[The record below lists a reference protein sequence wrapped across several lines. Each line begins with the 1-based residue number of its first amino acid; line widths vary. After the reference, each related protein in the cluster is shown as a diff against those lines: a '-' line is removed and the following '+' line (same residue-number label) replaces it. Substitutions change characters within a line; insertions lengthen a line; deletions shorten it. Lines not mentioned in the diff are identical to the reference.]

1 MDKILLYISTERKNF
16 FINEELEAA
25 LQVLKQENK
34 KPNAC
39 GHLVRLAS
47 ATIHTDEGNEA
58 SVEDA
63 CTMTLWHEWAKQD
76 HLQKLYV
83 NQENVTLENENIEKE
98 EECIFRYNDFFLLAE
113 ALHKFA
119 DDLQDIGS
127 YLLYIFWTIDKYVPN
142 PSEVPEFY
150 GALRRIQQ
158 WHFGGLYITC
168 KDRELVEEWPNF
180 MPLSITSGCSE
191 IVKNIICTF
200 WRGHLTLGEE
210 RTGDTLLLPEC
221 TVQCIHGQPALG
233 TNSKQEALYVLPNAE
248 IVADF
253 DVGTIPWVY
262 LRHGGVYR
270 MTPVQFSDEE
280 DQEEILA
287 LFNALT
293 AQPGMATLIRLHYS
307 PLPPTL
313 EGIRSATTEEWKRSN
328 AEGHFDLIPILHFK
342 GFHQTLNM
350 LILSEGGDKEKVLM
364 VALQNPRVCG
374 EDVLKFVSNPSH
386 PMKNYQSEEEGRV
399 LDLLKETPRLTSLH
413 MAAFSH
419 LSLNLSQQIN
429 KRLVR
434 ASQPVNELTEETKR
448 ELEAAA
454 SEELLRCLLMIPAP
468 PPILPTTF
476 CSVLPETAVSN
487 IEWAEYIALVKAEA
501 EAEKS
506 SLARRHSGDLL
517 GGLAPPP
524 QTEAIL
530 TLEAGQLTKLFTK
543 SGQPIDRVRRKMI
556 KHTSSGQHPF
566 KIKSTLKEVKS
577 LTWPEALYAHH
588 HGIYYNV
595 NEWHEKF
602 VEQCNQVKN
611 RYIRQETAAT
621 CTVFQ
626 DKEMAYVTVST
637 HKPSRGVKKSRGTGA
652 SEADTVSL
660 KSGHS
665 SRIPRGLLR
674 RSPRKQLCQS
684 PHGRLH
690 QPECKIERS
699 PQKETSKS
707 KKNFSDLMKPS
718 DLLQPSVT
726 RGTLRNSSYLQSKR
740 IPKPADLSD
749 VHKQKLRVA
758 VVESL
763 EKEGMKMKNPL
774 FKVCFKK
781 LFTVC
786 RPFALDV
793 IGRGSTSKNMEKIA
807 RAHVKQVIEFE
818 RLKTKKR

>member
-98 EECIFRYNDFFLLAE
+98 EECIF
-113 ALHKFA
+113 
-119 DDLQDIGS
+119 
-127 YLLYIFWTIDKYVPN
+127 
-142 PSEVPEFY
+142 SEVPEFY

-191 IVKNIICTF
+191 NSDSDQALPAPVNQEEMVDDPTPSTSLPRNREVLSVCEFWRKYNIKNAVDRIVEAWRKINVATVLHAWKPLFTNSKQQPTVEEMLEEDEEQEEQQATQEDDVRPGEPTTLQLTVVLISIARLSEQLQEYDTRPHPRNLICLECKTLYMSRVNARQQARITRYLHKAQPVINALANITLGDDDGTTGDIEVLGDLLLEELPQSFEGFDAEIVKNIICTF

-233 TNSKQEALYVLPNAE
+233 TNSKQSYS
-248 IVADF
+248 
-253 DVGTIPWVY
+253 
-262 LRHGGVYR
+262 
-270 MTPVQFSDEE
+270 MMQ
-280 DQEEILA
+280 
-287 LFNALT
+287 
-293 AQPGMATLIRLHYS
+293 MATLIRLHYS

-350 LILSEGGDKEKVLM
+350 LILSEGGDKE
-364 VALQNPRVCG
+364 
-374 EDVLKFVSNPSH
+374 
-386 PMKNYQSEEEGRV
+386 KNYQSEEEGRV

-602 VEQCNQVKN
+602 VEQCNQ
-611 RYIRQETAAT
+611 
-621 CTVFQ
+621 
-626 DKEMAYVTVST
+626 
-637 HKPSRGVKKSRGTGA
+637 
-652 SEADTVSL
+652 
-660 KSGHS
+660 
-665 SRIPRGLLR
+665 
-674 RSPRKQLCQS
+674 
-684 PHGRLH
+684 
-690 QPECKIERS
+690 
-699 PQKETSKS
+699 
-707 KKNFSDLMKPS
+707 
-718 DLLQPSVT
+718 
-726 RGTLRNSSYLQSKR
+726 
-740 IPKPADLSD
+740 
-749 VHKQKLRVA
+749 KLRVA